1 VELPRESGGSVHSAV
16 GDGSGDE
23 SVFDSD
29 GSGSGRKR
37 KRSVA
42 ERMLDLEA
50 GESGVKRKRK
60 SGRQPGPSRDPQFR
74 NWVFTW
80 NNYPADVVAVLE
92 NDFQKKSKV
101 SYYTFKPEISAS
113 GTRHIQGVVFFKCA
127 RSIGG
132 VRKLAGGKA
141 HWEAMRGTADE
152 AIRYVEKEASTD
164 RGAGF
169 GIISFGERRSGRG
182 NGQGSRSDLG
192 AVGALV
198 KGGCGI
204 RAIFEEHP
212 STFLRYHGGIERA
225 ISLYPKE
232 RTRKTRVL
240 WYYGGTGS
248 GKSFEAKAFAESKR
262 KIDEPCND
270 YVYYKDPTSK
280 WWCGYHQQTTVII
293 DDYRCDFATFASVLR
308 LFDEYPMSIE
318 MKGSST
324 QFNSEY
330 IIVTAPR
337 PPDEMWSSRTV
348 EDLQQLMRRI
358 DVIKQFNVIDGVRA
372 VTVVKE

>member
-1 VELPRESGGSVHSAV
+1 MRTAV

-23 SVFDSD
+23 SLSESD
-29 GSGSGRKR
+29 GSGGGRKR
-37 KRSVA
+37 KLSVA

-60 SGRQPGPSRDPQFR
+60 SGRKPGQTRDAQFR
-74 NWVFTW
+74 NWCFTW
-80 NNYPADVVAVLE
+80 NNYPAEVVAILKV
-92 NDFQKKSKV
+92 DFEEKSKV
-101 SYYTFKPEISAS
+101 SFYTYKPEIGAE

-127 RSIGG
+127 RSLGG

-141 HWEAMRGTADE
+141 HWEPMRGTADE
-152 AIRYVEKEASTD
+152 AIRYVEKEATAD
-164 RGAGF
+164 GGAGF
-169 GIISFGERRSGRG
+169 GVISFGERRSGRG

-198 KGGCGI
+198 KGGFGI

-225 ISLYPKE
+225 VSLYPKS
-232 RTRKTRVL
+232 RNIKTKVL
-240 WYYGGTGS
+240 WYFGGTGS
-248 GKSFEAKAFAESKR
+248 GKSFEAKAFAESKG
-262 KIDEPCND
+262 KTDEPSND

-293 DDYRCDFATFASVLR
+293 DDYRCDFCTFASLLR

-324 QFNSEY
+324 QFNSGFV
-330 IIVTAPR
+330 IVTAPR
-337 PPDEMWSSRTV
+337 PPDEMWGHRTS
-348 EDLQQLMRRI
+348 EDLGQLMRRI
-358 DVIKQFNVIDGVRA
+358 DVIKRFEVVDGERV
-372 VTVVKE
+372 VTVVK

>member
-1 VELPRESGGSVHSAV
+1 M

-23 SVFDSD
+23 SSFDSD
-29 GSGSGRKR
+29 GSGGGRNR

-60 SGRQPGPSRDPQFR
+60 SGRKPGPSRDPQFR

-80 NNYPADVVAVLE
+80 NNYPANCREILKD
-92 NDFQKKSKV
+92 DFEKKSKC
-101 SYYTFKPEISAS
+101 TFYAYKPEISAT
-113 GTRHIQGVVFFKCA
+113 GTRHLQGVVFFKCA
-127 RSIGG
+127 RSLGG
-132 VRKLAGGKA
+132 VRKLACGKA
-141 HWEAMRGTADE
+141 HWERMQGTADQ
-152 AIRYVEKEASTD
+152 AIGYVEKEATAD
-164 RGAGF
+164 PGAGF
-169 GIISFGERRSGRG
+169 NVVYFGERPSGRG

-198 KGGCGI
+198 KGGFSI
-204 RAIFEEHP
+204 RTIFEEHP

-225 ISLYPKE
+225 VSLYPKE
-232 RTRKTRVL
+232 RIGKTKVL

-248 GKSFEAKAFAESKR
+248 GKSYEAKAFAESKR
-262 KIDEPCND
+262 KADEPCND
-270 YVYYKDPTSK
+270 FVYYKDPTSK

-324 QFNSEY
+324 QFNSEF

-337 PPDEMWSSRTV
+337 PPDEMWSSRTA

-358 DVIKQFNVIDGVRA
+358 DVIKHFTVVDGVRIS
-372 VTVVKE
+372 TIVKSSVFDN

>member
-23 SVFDSD
+23 SFFDSD

-60 SGRQPGPSRDPQFR
+60 SGRKPGPSRDAQYR

-80 NNYPADVVAVLE
+80 NNYPADAREILKD
-92 NDFQKKSKV
+92 DFEKKSKC
-101 SYYTFKPEISAS
+101 TFYAYKPEISAS
-113 GTRHIQGVVFFKCA
+113 GTRHLQGVIFFKCA
-127 RSIGG
+127 RSLGG
-132 VRKLAGGKA
+132 VRKLACGKA
-141 HWEAMRGTADE
+141 HWERMQGTADE
-152 AIRYVEKEASTD
+152 AVGYVEKEATAD
-164 RGAGF
+164 PGAGF
-169 GIISFGERRSGRG
+169 GLVSFGSRPSGRG

-192 AVGALV
+192 AVGVAI
-198 KGGCGI
+198 KGGFSI
-204 RAIFEEHP
+204 REIFEEHP
-212 STFLRYHGGIERA
+212 STFLRYHCGIERA
-225 ISLYPKE
+225 VNLYPKS
-232 RTRKTRVL
+232 RNSKTQVF

-248 GKSFEAKAFAESKR
+248 GKSFEAKAFADSKG
-262 KIDEPCND
+262 KIDEPSD
-270 YVYYKDPTSK
+270 DIVFYKDPSSK

-293 DDYRCDFATFASVLR
+293 DDYRCDFCTFASLLR

-324 QFNSEY
+324 QFNSSF

-337 PPDEMWSSRTV
+337 PPDEMWGHRTS
-348 EDLQQLMRRI
+348 EDLGQLMRRI
-358 DVIKQFNVIDGVRA
+358 DVIKRFEIVDGERV
-372 VTVVKE
+372 VTVVK